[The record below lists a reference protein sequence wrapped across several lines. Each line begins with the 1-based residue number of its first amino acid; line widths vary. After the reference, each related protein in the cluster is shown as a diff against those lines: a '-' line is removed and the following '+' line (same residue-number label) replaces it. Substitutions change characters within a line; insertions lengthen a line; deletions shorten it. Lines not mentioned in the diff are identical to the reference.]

1 MANKRRTPQEIVL
14 GLKEQIRKLEAQS
27 REREKAAD
35 AAKQRRLVDMV
46 KRAGLYDEPEDV
58 ILGILIKA
66 HTSLQDPERGEAV
79 RSEAR
84 GIAAFGDPATLD
96 GMIQR
101 ALQPVVGPVETDSKP
116 GSAPEGFE
124 APLQR
129 PPAGSLVAV
138 APDTMS
144 THDAAY
150 YTGWSTS
157 HLVNEVKGGRL
168 YAVKVPYHQTTA
180 WRFHP
185 LDLDPIRKRATF
197 RPSRIA

>member
-35 AAKQRRLVDMV
+35 AAKQRRLVDLV
-46 KRAGLYDEPEDV
+46 KRAGLYNEPEDV

-101 ALQPVVGPVETDSKP
+101 ALQPVVPTVPSP
-116 GSAPEGFE
+116 QPERPQAGTVLAE
-124 APLQR
+124 A
-129 PPAGSLVAV
+129 PAGSVSTTEAAQITSRSPAKVLSAV
-138 APDTMS
+138 
-144 THDAAY
+144 HD
-150 YTGWSTS
+150 
-157 HLVNEVKGGRL
+157 GRL
-168 YAVKVPYHQTTA
+168 YAVRVPGPGRAGYS
-180 WRFHP
+180 WRFDRR
-185 LDLDPIRKRATF
+185 DLEAFLTKTD
-197 RPSRIA
+197 SRHA